1 MSAKQSFDK
10 VSQENR
16 DLKAHIENLKQ
27 HSQRESEKQ
36 QLEFLKQQK
45 PCYNQPSSR
54 QKKCKKVIFE
64 EEEESENEP
73 EFEEDKELEN
83 EEIEQEPQIKKAKK
97 NNKSSNVFEYI
108 NKNAKRHKR

>member
-27 HSQRESEKQ
+27 HFQRQSEKQ

-54 QKKCKKVIFE
+54 QKKYKKVIFE

-73 EFEEDKELEN
+73 EFEED
-83 EEIEQEPQIKKAKK
+83 
-97 NNKSSNVFEYI
+97 
-108 NKNAKRHKR
+108 